1 MIPIDT
7 CNCYH
12 KKPKTTYLDPATVK
26 YITGKYPENNGAV
39 ESEIGVCWGTREQ
52 DECKCGGDKDK
63 CDFYDYVRS
72 KSDSDDKVG
81 KISLLTYCSYHPEQ
95 LAERM
100 TDWLENILQSA
111 DIELS
116 KESIVEQR
124 KLLVDYFNT
133 TIFDDSDDK
142 TKST

>member
-1 MIPIDT
+1 MR
-7 CNCYH
+7 N
-12 KKPKTTYLDPATVK
+12 K
-26 YITGKYPENNGAV
+26 N
-39 ESEIGVCWGTREQ
+39 ESN
-52 DECKCGGDKDK
+52 
-63 CDFYDYVRS
+63 
-72 KSDSDDKVG
+72 DKVG

-111 DIELS
+111 DVKLS
-116 KESIVEQR
+116 KESITEQR